1 MGRGIHTHIYSTQ
14 YSRSLGICCNRW
26 FTSIYGSYIRTHIWV
41 GVYIY
46 THTHAHTHMYTHA
59 HTYTHTYIY
68 ICILC
73 NNIISVYYSP
83 TCPAPFRFTSCT
95 AASGAA
101 SSTPRARCWWS
112 TAWPRSSDAG
122 DSSCTCDRKRPRIN
136 GKRVDNE
143 GGCFTPIAGWFF

>member
-1 MGRGIHTHIYSTQ
+1 MPLAIGMSRFLKMCVFRNLSSRKQQRWATVYMDTYAHTQSILGRLCPWSNTHIDRGRKRQTSYPWSQAEAELVSKRMGRGIHTHIYSTQ

-68 ICILC
+68 MYIM
-73 NNIISVYYSP
+73 
-83 TCPAPFRFTSCT
+83 
-95 AASGAA
+95 
-101 SSTPRARCWWS
+101 
-112 TAWPRSSDAG
+112 
-122 DSSCTCDRKRPRIN
+122 
-136 GKRVDNE
+136 
-143 GGCFTPIAGWFF
+143 